1 MRSQITIDLRK
12 AGIIS
17 FALGVILF
25 FVQGYLSGGLLYLS
39 WSLAPQDQVANA
51 VVSGAF
57 LTVWTG
63 AFVLILA
70 GAVMFI
76 VGRGKLKAPASEA
89 E

>member
-1 MRSQITIDLRK
+1 VRSQITIDLCK

-17 FALGVILF
+17 FAVGVILF

-39 WSLAPQDQVANA
+39 WSLAPEDQVANA
-51 VVSGAF
+51 IVSGAS
-57 LTVWTG
+57 LTVWAG

-70 GAVMFI
+70 GAVMFF
-76 VGRGKLKAPASEA
+76 VGRGKLKASASEA